1 MCLSVLSSDKKPAE
15 LELNTEDSGR
25 LYSRE
30 QNTAG
35 PATDSIESMYILLIG
50 YRPRALE
57 GQPTV
62 YFHH

>member
-35 PATDSIESMYILLIG
+35 PATDSI
-50 YRPRALE
+50 
-57 GQPTV
+57 
-62 YFHH
+62 